1 MIPSYS
7 NFGGKVHGGHILSL
21 MDKTAYVC
29 ASKHAGAYCV
39 TASIDTVDF
48 LESVDVGDL
57 VTLYASVNYVGN
69 SSMIIGMRV
78 ESENIRTQVVKHTN
92 TSYFSMVAIDD
103 QHKPVQVSGLIL
115 RSHTEVRRFFEAFHR
130 KELKKYYRKEQ
141 DRIKSEFEK
150 NEWLEILKKERV
162 IIDFDL

>member
-1 MIPSYS
+1 
-7 NFGGKVHGGHILSL
+7 

-92 TSYFSMVAIDD
+92 TSYFTMVATDD
-103 QHKPVQVSGLIL
+103 QHKPTQVPGLIL